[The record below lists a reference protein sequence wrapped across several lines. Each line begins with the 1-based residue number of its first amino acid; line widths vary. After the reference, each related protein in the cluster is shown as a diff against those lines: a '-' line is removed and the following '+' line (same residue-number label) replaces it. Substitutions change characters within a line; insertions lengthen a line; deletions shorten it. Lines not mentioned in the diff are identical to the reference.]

1 MLRSL
6 EVSLKEG
13 LKSTPPRTPSIS
25 QEDSEAQ
32 MTSGFPEATH

>member
-13 LKSTPPRTPSIS
+13 LKSTPPNPSIS